1 MLSFDIIYSFFLYR
15 GEDDGEEYETDEDGS
30 WMDGSDADTDD
41 QNSSDMGDNVPSLK
55 GMRMKNEDMKSSRF
69 TEYSM
74 SSSVM
79 KRNDQLTL
87 LDDRFEQ
94 VQHTQIQPSF
104 EITVFYVLR

>member
-1 MLSFDIIYSFFLYR
+1 
-15 GEDDGEEYETDEDGS
+15 
-30 WMDGSDADTDD
+30 MDGSDADTDD
-41 QNSSDMGDNVPSLK
+41 QNSSDMGDSVPSLK

-94 VQHTQIQPSF
+94 VQHK
-104 EITVFYVLR
+104 

>member
-1 MLSFDIIYSFFLYR
+1 MQKSNHFEHSIKQNIKLSFFFR
-15 GEDDGEEYETDEDGS
+15 GEGDEEDESDEDGS
-30 WMDGSDADTDD
+30 WMDDSDADSGDL
-41 QNSSDMGDNVPSLK
+41 NSSDGDSVPSLK

-79 KRNDQLTL
+79 RRNDQLTL

-94 VQHTQIQPSF
+94 VRYYQTSLQ
-104 EITVFYVLR
+104 

>member
-1 MLSFDIIYSFFLYR
+1 M
-15 GEDDGEEYETDEDGS
+15 DD
-30 WMDGSDADTDD
+30 SDADSGDL
-41 QNSSDMGDNVPSLK
+41 NSSDGDSVPSLK

-79 KRNDQLTL
+79 RRNDQLTL

-94 VQHTQIQPSF
+94 VKNYEMISSVNNF
-104 EITVFYVLR
+104 ICLF